1 MIQLLKLNAICWNRR
16 ARTKFSLS
24 FFVLEMWS
32 EERSPPAWSLLT
44 VIITSPWLEWE
55 TTDLSH
61 SLPARAAD
69 TPVILTNSPIC
80 AAIPSLPHTRLILP
94 PAERKILLRH
104 NAMSLGQHNT
114 KLLLWDLSSLIW
126 RVPAKMFPDCVHMKG
141 FLIQA
146 HEQEQC
152 SIFHEMLF
160 GWPCTMLKGGQHT
173 TFKSQ
178 NCKTCWGRN
187 TEMERI

>member
-1 MIQLLKLNAICWNRR
+1 MLSAETEGLGQNSVYHFLSWKCGVKREVLQLNQ
-16 ARTKFSLS
+16 FSQ
-24 FFVLEMWS
+24 
-32 EERSPPAWSLLT
+32 SLLQAY
-44 VIITSPWLEWE
+44 SLY
-55 TTDLSH
+55 DLDPSH

-94 PAERKILLRH
+94 PIERKILLRH
-104 NAMSLGQHNT
+104 NAMSIGQHNT

-126 RVPAKMFPDCVHMKG
+126 RVPAKMFLDCAHMMG
-141 FLIQA
+141 FLTQA

-160 GWPCTMLKGGQHT
+160 
-173 TFKSQ
+173 
-178 NCKTCWGRN
+178 R
-187 TEMERI
+187 